1 MHKTMHM
8 FPYDVP
14 VVLQDTGG
22 NRKERAHRASHTTG
36 PTYLSLGISESL
48 DDKRRYSPLLSVVG
62 MPIYSRMQNPV
73 SCSNQGNQ
81 STMIEIKR
89 RQPSHV

>member
-22 NRKERAHRASHTTG
+22 NRKKEHIEHHIPLDQLICLWG
-36 PTYLSLGISESL
+36 FLSLWMAKEDIV
-48 DDKRRYSPLLSVVG
+48 LSFLWWACPYIAGCKTLFLAVTKVTNL
-62 MPIYSRMQNPV
+62 P
-73 SCSNQGNQ
+73 
-81 STMIEIKR
+81 
-89 RQPSHV
+89 